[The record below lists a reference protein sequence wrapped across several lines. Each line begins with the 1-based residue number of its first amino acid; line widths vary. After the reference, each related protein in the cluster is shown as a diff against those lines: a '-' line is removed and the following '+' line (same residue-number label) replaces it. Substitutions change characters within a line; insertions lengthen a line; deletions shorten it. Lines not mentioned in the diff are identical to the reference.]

1 MPIPLQLIILQDF
14 RMEGLNVQ
22 QIQQNRANYNYRVS
36 QKNVPFMVNRIFGQ
50 RSCNLIDGMWKVHIS
65 SGILGV
71 FAPMG
76 QQEIVLKRDLH
87 LASDEPWVKI
97 G

>member
-1 MPIPLQLIILQDF
+1 MTTQSDS
-14 RMEGLNVQ
+14 
-22 QIQQNRANYNYRVS
+22 IQPNAEESISLGSNYVI
-36 QKNVPFMVNRIFGQ
+36 KCLKKVIE
-50 RSCNLIDGMWKVHIS
+50 RSWYLIDGMWKVHIS